1 MTIQD
6 IVSHFNTIP
15 FLFVGSGIT
24 RRYYNLPDWKGL
36 LTEFASRV
44 NSDPVSYTHL
54 TLPTTSR
61 V

>member
-15 FLFVGSGIT
+15 FLFVGSGMT

-36 LTEFASRV
+36 LTEFASQV
-44 NSDPVSYTHL
+44 NSDHFV
-54 TLPTTSR
+54 
-61 V
+61 

>member
-36 LTEFASRV
+36 FNRICFQSEL
-44 NSDPVSYTHL
+44 
-54 TLPTTSR
+54 
-61 V
+61 

>member
-44 NSDPVSYTHL
+44 NSDRFCLSCL
-54 TLPTTSR
+54 R
-61 V
+61 K